1 MDGSCKC
8 IKIKPKEDQALL
20 RQDLLKWN
28 IFTTITCGM
37 ETSIILKGHYRSS
50 KTLAPTDFPKML
62 IYSLWCIS
70 VRLATGEK
78 FMFTPCPPPTLTSLL
93 SSPRA
98 NLTESVKKGSLL
110 CWELPQGPQ
119 EWTYYSKFFSTKN
132 HLCTPKSIVCSG
144 GSFDL
149 VQWLSISIYLMEEKW
164 PIFLQ
169 NKRRNFSEGKS
180 AREEINPS
188 WSLFLPRYGS
198 RCFILLI
205 QIRYYILTSMP
216 ILMLTSTDTDH
227 KIDYC
232 KY

>member
-1 MDGSCKC
+1 MHQNQAQRRSGPPQTGPLKMERLHYHYLWDGNKHHSKGPLPKLEDTCSHWLSQNAYQFSLVHLCK
-8 IKIKPKEDQALL
+8 
-20 RQDLLKWN
+20 
-28 IFTTITCGM
+28 T
-37 ETSIILKGHYRSS
+37 GH
-50 KTLAPTDFPKML
+50 
-62 IYSLWCIS
+62 W
-70 VRLATGEK
+70 GEVHVHA
-78 FMFTPCPPPTLTSLL
+78 MPPPPLTSLL

-227 KIDYC
+227 KTDYC